1 MTDSSMALET
11 VSLEIPMLNNL
22 ADDDAMAL
30 HAVLLEQA
38 SIRFG
43 DSDRL
48 REILQRERDSM
59 LEPVARFGEPLLG
72 KIVGDMASITRGYGV
87 VAGARPA
94 VIDVVHNMTID
105 ARSRVIR
112 EVRASPGVD
121 ERKDS
126 KAQGY
131 AQSDKNGDL

>member
-30 HAVLLEQA
+30 HAVLLEQVLV
-38 SIRFG
+38 RFG

-59 LEPVARFGEPLLG
+59 LEPIARFGEPLFG

-112 EVRASPGVD
+112 EVRAASGVD

>member
-1 MTDSSMALET
+1 MTGSSVALET
-11 VSLEIPMLNNL
+11 VSLEIPMLNDL

-30 HAVLLEQA
+30 HAVLLEQMPV
-38 SIRFG
+38 RFG

-48 REILQRERDSM
+48 GEILQRERDGVF
-59 LEPVARFGEPLLG
+59 EAVARFGQPLFC
-72 KIVGDMASITRGYGV
+72 KIVRDMTGITRGYGV